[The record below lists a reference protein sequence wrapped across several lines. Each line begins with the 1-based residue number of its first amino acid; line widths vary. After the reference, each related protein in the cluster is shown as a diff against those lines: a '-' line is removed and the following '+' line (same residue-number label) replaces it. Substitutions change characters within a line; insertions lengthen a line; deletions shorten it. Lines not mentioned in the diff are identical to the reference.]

1 MKMVVSFVAKLAV
14 NAFGLWLALRLLSG
28 GEFDI
33 TDFSSRFGIFLLA
46 AFMLALVNMVI
57 KPIFFIVS
65 LPVTILTL
73 GLFTVVI
80 NGLMVYLALLMTP
93 GLDITFG
100 GAIITGIII
109 GIVNFAVNKLLET
122 TSSK

>member
-57 KPIFFIVS
+57 KPIVFIVS

-73 GLFTVVI
+73 GLFTLVI

>member
-1 MKMVVSFVAKLAV
+1 MKMVLSFVAKLAV
-14 NAFGLWLALRLLSG
+14 NAFGLWLAMRLLSG

-33 TDFSSRFGIFLLA
+33 TDFSSRFGVFLLA
-46 AFMLALVNMVI
+46 AFMLALVNMFI
-57 KPIFFIVS
+57 KPVVFILS

-80 NGLMVYLALLMTP
+80 NGLMVYLALLLTP
-93 GLDITFG
+93 GLSITFG
-100 GAIITGIII
+100 GAIIAGIII

-122 TSSK
+122 TGSK